1 MKMDLSKLKTDVID
15 LSKFVGRVFLN
26 GLKQILYISVGVS
39 VAAAIIGIFYLI
51 SMAPA
56 WIAIALCILG
66 LVFGLGLLGMIFDEI
81 E

>member
-15 LSKFVGRVFLN
+15 LSKFVGRVFLS
-26 GLKQILYISVGVS
+26 GLKQILYILIGVS

-51 SMAPA
+51 SMAPT